1 MGRLAVGLIG
11 AGKHGR
17 RYTHHIRAD
26 VPELALA
33 ALCRRD
39 AVRGREQA
47 RALGC
52 RFHDDWAALIADP
65 AVEAVIAVVPPTLHP
80 ALAAAVA
87 AARKPLLIEKP
98 LAPTAAA
105 AREMVRVLGAAGVP
119 VLMAHTLR
127 WNTVVRAIRERLPSL
142 GPLRALYL
150 NQRFEP
156 SSLAWLDDPRTAGGG
171 IILHTGVHSFD
182 LVRWLTGHEVAR
194 VWCRVAC
201 VDTARTEDNFVAVL
215 ELEGSDALVAV
226 NGSRSTAGRSG
237 LIDVAAAGG
246 QLVGDHALGFAY
258 GGAHPAPAHGAG
270 ADRARGAARLRPP
283 RPERRPASG
292 HARGRGARGADR
304 GGVPKSRGLAQRR
317 LARARDLEGSPVP
330 LLTPTLAPR

>member
-258 GGAHPAPAHGAG
+258 GVRGLERTPLPLTEPVPTVREAL
-270 ADRARGAARLRPP
+270 RAFARLVLNGDPP
-283 RPERRPASG
+283 PVTLED
-292 HARGRGARGADR
+292 GARA
-304 GGVPKSRGLAQRR
+304 VLIAEACRR
-317 LARARDLEGSPVP
+317 AAASHSAVSLEPA
-330 LLTPTLAPR
+330 T